1 MAFARSV
8 LAVRALNRRPRLVL
22 LLSALT
28 AGGTVAA
35 IAVSDSP
42 RSLWRALDHIQPL
55 WLLAALGV
63 EAVAYLGYVVAY
75 RETIL
80 AAQDSRPSVVQT
92 VQLVIA
98 GFGPSA
104 ASGGFAFDRRALKA
118 LHYSRRRARIQV
130 LELAVIE
137 YLLLAPAAC
146 VCALIL
152 IFGSQRAS
160 LLLTLPW
167 AAAVP
172 VGLLLGWWA
181 THPRVVAYFCDSPGR
196 GRRWI
201 GDLLAGIEILR
212 SAVLRPVEHRGAIV
226 GVALY
231 WSAEIVCLGFA
242 LRCFGV
248 EISVPALI
256 LAYATGYAASRRS
269 LPLGGAG
276 LVEALLTVSL
286 IAVHVDAASA
296 LVSVLA
302 YRVVNLL
309 LPMLAGLVAHYSLA
323 PLLDGRARG

>member
-1 MAFARSV
+1 
-8 LAVRALNRRPRLVL
+8 VRALDRRPRLVA

-28 AGGTVAA
+28 AGATVVG

-42 RSLWRALDHIQPL
+42 RALWRTLDHIQPL
-55 WLLAALGV
+55 WLLAALGA
-63 EAVAYLGYVVAY
+63 EAVAYLGYILAY
-75 RETIL
+75 RDTIL
-80 AAQDSRPSVVQT
+80 AAQHPRPSVVQS
-92 VQLVIA
+92 VQLVVA

-104 ASGGFAFDRRALKA
+104 ASGGFAFDRQALRAL
-118 LHYSRRRARIQV
+118 HHNRRRARIQV

-152 IFGSQRAS
+152 VFGSQRAS

-181 THPRVVAYFCDSPGR
+181 THPRIVAYFRGAPGPV
-196 GRRWI
+196 RRSI
-201 GDLLAGIEILR
+201 GDLLAGVEILR
-212 SAVLRPVEHRGAIV
+212 GAVLHPVEHRGAIV

-248 EISVPALI
+248 EIAVPALI

-286 IAVHVDAASA
+286 IAVHVHAAQA
-296 LVSVLA
+296 LISVLA

-323 PLLDGRARG
+323 PLLDAGARE